1 MKFLTTNFVRCA
13 VKACDG
19 NEKSYPLRFRECELE
34 LEESEFNKEFIISM
48 LERLDWNGV
57 LSVAKDL
64 GNESLPNVKPVDIE
78 DNEILLKDLHNLLIE
93 TQIINGKM
101 VCDNCEHIYY
111 IKDSIANFLLP
122 PHLAN

>member
-1 MKFLTTNFVRCA
+1 
-13 VKACDG
+13 
-19 NEKSYPLRFRECELE
+19 
-34 LEESEFNKEFIISM
+34 M